1 MKSKVLFAVL
11 LFMVSCANGKDR
23 NFTGSTPAATVVR
36 EFLGIDF
43 RDSID
48 FIRWKLVLNDL
59 HFKLECNYGIGKPN
73 TNGFINGGER
83 YWKQICECN
92 IKGSGSATSR
102 SDCGPACS

>member
-36 EFLGIDF
+36 EFLGVDL

-59 HFKLECNYGIGKPN
+59 HFKLECN
-73 TNGFINGGER
+73 
-83 YWKQICECN
+83 
-92 IKGSGSATSR
+92 
-102 SDCGPACS
+102 